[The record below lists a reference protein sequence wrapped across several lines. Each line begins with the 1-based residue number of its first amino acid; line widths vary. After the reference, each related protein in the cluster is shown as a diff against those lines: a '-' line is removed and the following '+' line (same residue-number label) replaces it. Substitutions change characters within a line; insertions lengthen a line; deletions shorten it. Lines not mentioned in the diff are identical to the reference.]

1 MSCAVPG
8 PSFVQEYQP
17 LAFAAISILLCK
29 RYSSGEPT
37 VAPRARACKCAGRGI
52 EAPSPANGEPSGTCF
67 VFRAVF
73 FSSGSVKAFRAAG
86 TDPAIHDVFVFR
98 VAGAGASCAF
108 KTRCQCHGEAGAAR
122 AVKRAAASSS
132 VPKQKKAR
140 SDHKK
145 NVRVFGGDF
154 SGLEVAIEAMQEVAN
169 GAACH
174 IEVQHAFSS
183 DVDPSCRRSFLFLG
197 CNQTEL

>member
-1 MSCAVPG
+1 MLDVGLRLRRLPMANLPELVLSSEPCSSAAAASRHSELPELILPSTMSSSSELPG
-8 PSFVQEYQP
+8 QV
-17 LAFAAISILLCK
+17 LL
-29 RYSSGEPT
+29 
-37 VAPRARACKCAGRGI
+37 
-52 EAPSPANGEPSGTCF
+52 APSKPGVSVMKKPA
-67 VFRAVF
+67 
-73 FSSGSVKAFRAAG
+73 
-86 TDPAIHDVFVFR
+86 
-98 VAGAGASCAF
+98 
-108 KTRCQCHGEAGAAR
+108 AAR